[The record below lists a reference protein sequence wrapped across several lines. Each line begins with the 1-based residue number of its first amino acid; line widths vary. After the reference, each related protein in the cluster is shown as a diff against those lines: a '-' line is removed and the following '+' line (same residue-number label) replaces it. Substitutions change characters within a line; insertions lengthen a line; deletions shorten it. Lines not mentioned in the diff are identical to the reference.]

1 MRPLISRAELRA
13 LVRPT
18 DVTERNIRN
27 VLIDGIGVGIVTG
40 VGVFLPVFLARLGAS
55 SLLVGLITSL
65 PALAGALFALPIGRF
80 LERQRNIVVWY
91 SGMRFW
97 VLASYAVFGLLPF
110 VVPLAVVPWTIII
123 IWALVTIPSTF
134 VNVAFTIV
142 MGGVAG
148 PKRRYALMSMRWSM
162 LGLATA
168 VTVAV
173 IGGVLDR
180 MPFPLNY
187 QVVFI
192 GSVAGGLL
200 SFFFSRAITLPDR
213 QSSATRRGD
222 DALLMALRQAPPA
235 FMRYAWSAFVF
246 RSGVAMAIPLVP
258 LYYVRE
264 AGLNDGWIGLISMVG
279 NGVLLIAYAVWSASV
294 PRLGN
299 SGVLLASSLGMALYP
314 FGVAFTESPWLLAL
328 LAGLVTFCV
337 AGNDLVNFDLVLS
350 TIPAERQATYVG
362 LFQTLQNLALFVMPL
377 VATSLADLMG
387 IVPVL
392 FVAGAIRL
400 LGAALFVWLRVGVPE
415 Q

>member
-40 VGVFLPVFLARLGAS
+40 VSVFLPVFLVRLGAS
-55 SLLVGLITSL
+55 SLLVGMITSL

-80 LERQRNIVVWY
+80 LERQSNIVVWY

-110 VVPLAVVPWTIII
+110 ILPLTAVPWMIII

-142 MGGVAG
+142 MGSVAG
-148 PKRRYALMSMRWSM
+148 LQRRYALMSMRWSM

-168 VTVAV
+168 VTVAL
-173 IGGVLDR
+173 IGRVLDQI
-180 MPFPLNY
+180 PFPLNY

-200 SFFFSRAITLPDR
+200 SFFFSRAITLPER
-213 QSSATRRGD
+213 TPIATQRGD
-222 DALLMALRQAPPA
+222 NSLLVALKQAPPA
-235 FMRYAWSAFVF
+235 FMHYAWSAFVF
-246 RSGVAMAIPLVP
+246 RSGVAMAIPLLP

-264 AGLNDGWIGLISMVG
+264 TGLNDSWIGLISMVG
-279 NGVLLIAYAVWSASV
+279 NGVLLVAYAVWSAAA

-314 FGVAFTESPWLLAL
+314 FGVALTDSPWLLAV

-377 VATSLADLMG
+377 VATLFADVIG
-387 IVPVL
+387 IVPML
-392 FVAGAIRL
+392 LVAGVIRL
-400 LGAALFVWLRVGVPE
+400 LGVTLFALLRVGK
-415 Q
+415 